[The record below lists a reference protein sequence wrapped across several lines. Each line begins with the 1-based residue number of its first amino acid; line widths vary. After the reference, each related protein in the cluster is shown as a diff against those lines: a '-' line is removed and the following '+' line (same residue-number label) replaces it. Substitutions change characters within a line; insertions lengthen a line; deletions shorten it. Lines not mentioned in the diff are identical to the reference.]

1 MDLNSLNLLSK
12 KLRINIIKSSHKAKI
27 PHLGSCLSC
36 ADILSYLYEN
46 EIRINPND
54 PFSPNRDRLIL
65 SKGHAAPALFQI
77 LALKNLINKD
87 TISKIG
93 SNGSYLHEHPPK
105 PGTIPGIEAAT
116 GSLGHGLP
124 IALGMAKAAKIQKKS
139 FKIFVIVG
147 DGECNEGSIWEAA
160 LLAPIL
166 NLDNLIVFIDFNKW
180 QATGKSEEISNLN
193 PMKEK
198 WTSFGWHVQEI
209 DGHNLLSIAE
219 SVKNAKTELSKP
231 SIIIANTIKG
241 KGVSFMEDN
250 NNWHYKTPN
259 KDELEL
265 AIKEINN

>member
-1 MDLNSLNLLSK
+1 MCKISCKCWIHKRYSSLQCLS
-12 KLRINIIKSSHKAKI
+12 

-46 EIRINPND
+46 EIRIYPND

-124 IALGMAKAAKIQKKS
+124 IALGIAKAAKIQKKT
-139 FKIFVIVG
+139 
-147 DGECNEGSIWEAA
+147 
-160 LLAPIL
+160 LMYL
-166 NLDNLIVFIDFNKW
+166 
-180 QATGKSEEISNLN
+180 
-193 PMKEK
+193 
-198 WTSFGWHVQEI
+198 
-209 DGHNLLSIAE
+209 
-219 SVKNAKTELSKP
+219 
-231 SIIIANTIKG
+231 
-241 KGVSFMEDN
+241 
-250 NNWHYKTPN
+250 
-259 KDELEL
+259 
-265 AIKEINN
+265 